1 MFSIV
6 ELSHFEKLHTSTGVR
21 NSTANDLYILLKEFF
36 VFLKFQWG
44 EESVEIEITV
54 VGKPAIPGGP
64 LSVSEITKKSC
75 LLSWKPPADN
85 GGYQISHYEVEK
97 MDLAMGSWL
106 PVKNVGSMSL
116 HVPNLVENHSYKFL
130 VRAVNQLGDSPDLET
145 ESEIVAR
152 NPYDTPSQPGKPNV
166 ADWGEDWAELSWRAP
181 DDDGGADISGYRVEV
196 RNRDRRAWNVAG
208 TASGSETK

>member
-1 MFSIV
+1 MTLNICFRNASGDAY
-6 ELSHFEKLHTSTGVR
+6 ENSASTVCG
-21 NSTANDLYILLKEFF
+21 KESQT
-36 VFLKFQWG
+36 LGW
-44 EESVEIEITV
+44 
-54 VGKPAIPGGP
+54 AR
-64 LSVSEITKKSC
+64 
-75 LLSWKPPADN
+75 
-85 GGYQISHYEVEK
+85 
-97 MDLAMGSWL
+97 
-106 PVKNVGSMSL
+106 
-116 HVPNLVENHSYKFL
+116 KFL

-166 ADWGEDWAELSWRAP
+166 QDWGEDWAELSWRAP